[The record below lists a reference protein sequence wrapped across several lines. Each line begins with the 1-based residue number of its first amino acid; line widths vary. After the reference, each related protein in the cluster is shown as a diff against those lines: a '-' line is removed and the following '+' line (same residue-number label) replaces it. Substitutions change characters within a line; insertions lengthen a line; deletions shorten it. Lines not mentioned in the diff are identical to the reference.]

1 MTAEKVRRAF
11 CLTLPFCLT
20 MAEKVRQVAKVRQ
33 YRCLTFYACSTP
45 INKGDGEIV
54 RQLGRLGK
62 TFQNLA
68 LEGWGSRSLP
78 NLPNRLTRRKRSE
91 QPNRP
96 PRPARTPPDT
106 IRTPAP

>member
-33 YRCLTFYACSTP
+33 YSCLTFYACSTP

-78 NLPNRLTRRKRSE
+78 NLPNRLTIHPPIGSSSDAGQCDNGTVNQTRR
-91 QPNRP
+91 
-96 PRPARTPPDT
+96 
-106 IRTPAP
+106 